1 MREMQR
7 HNKGGKQLAS
17 ISSLE
22 KQNSFCVPPHG
33 APQLS
38 LPAPGPPRAEP
49 PEFKA
54 SSCAGLWDGANLL
67 SCFSALMCKLI
78 IRHCALIK
86 LKWCNGFAVI
96 EARALPGLGEGGA
109 VSVGRKQPCPR
120 SAESEEMPDR
130 NLKGAGNAV
139 LGPGGWRKM

>member
-22 KQNSFCVPPHG
+22 KQNSFCASAWGSPAFIASSG
-33 APQLS
+33 APT
-38 LPAPGPPRAEP
+38 GRAS
-49 PEFKA
+49 EFKA

>member
-1 MREMQR
+1 MQR
-7 HNKGGKQLAS
+7 HDKGGKQLVS
-17 ISSLE
+17 ISPLE
-22 KQNSFCVPPHG
+22 KQSSFWVPPHG

-38 LPAPGPPRAEP
+38 LPAPGPPWAEP
-49 PEFKA
+49 P
-54 SSCAGLWDGANLL
+54 SSRPAPVLGFGMGPNLL

-120 SAESEEMPDR
+120 SAESEEMSDR
-130 NLKGAGNAV
+130 NLEGAGNAV